1 MDQPPKHHPTS
12 PAASDRRPAST
23 AGSDRGLMIL
33 LVVLGLA
40 FMLFVLFAGIVGL
53 TP

>member
-1 MDQPPKHHPTS
+1 LGGCEQ
-12 PAASDRRPAST
+12 SDWTVQEAEGFGRWVME
-23 AGSDRGLMIL
+23 SDRGLMIL

>member
-1 MDQPPKHHPTS
+1 MDDPSNPRGGPS
-12 PAASDRRPAST
+12 
-23 AGSDRGLMIL
+23 SDRGLMIL

-40 FMLFVLFAGIVGL
+40 FMAFVLLAGVVGL